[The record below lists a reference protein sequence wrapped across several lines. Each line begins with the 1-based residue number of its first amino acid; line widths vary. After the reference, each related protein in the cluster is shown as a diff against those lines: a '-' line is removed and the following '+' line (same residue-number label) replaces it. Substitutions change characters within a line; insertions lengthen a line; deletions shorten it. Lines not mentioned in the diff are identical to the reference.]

1 MNIHVYWYSVAAL
14 NIGHT
19 GNVRFL
25 TFAELIT
32 DSKQE
37 RRRSVAR
44 QSLISKLLVISGGDG
59 YEVIDPTQ
67 QPKETVGFNDSINH
81 LLAWNMWPLDYYR
94 WISENKLFCYFWES
108 VIHDSEIKPSDTTH
122 DIDYLPLL
130 RDICW
135 SDWTGHHNSCLD
147 CGWGGGCKNNVMY
160 NKPTGADNAMS
171 RIPTAL
177 ASP

>member
-81 LLAWNMWPLDYYR
+81 LLAWKMWPLDYYR
-94 WISENKLFCYFWES
+94 WISENKLSTFLLFLRISNTRFWNKTIRHHPWYRLFAVAEG
-108 VIHDSEIKPSDTTH
+108 
-122 DIDYLPLL
+122 YLLIWLNWVGGVGDVRIMLCIINL
-130 RDICW
+130 RGR
-135 SDWTGHHNSCLD
+135 TMQCL
-147 CGWGGGCKNNVMY
+147 GFQQ
-160 NKPTGADNAMS
+160 
-171 RIPTAL
+171 R
-177 ASP
+177 